1 MYDKM
6 LFYNDNIPYL
16 FHSNILEY
24 DMNAASL
31 SLSERFGLLPKE
43 TIERLKRLPKQ
54 QRVIETGLIRRNDK
68 EFSVTV
74 DKKLLEVR
82 EQFINENNITPEEI
96 ISLHSDAIIFASRKK
111 IKNNIDGIQFKEAMR
126 CTGYINYK
134 RIEMFYN
141 DGYIEYKGAVQ
152 QLIDQQRM
160 GINLYLIKI
169 FKYIENYDTQILK
182 YMSRFQRDYLMDQLQ
197 EYVYQSFGHLG
208 DFKYANL
215 ELFAY
220 IANIVVQEMK
230 RW

>member
-68 EFSVTV
+68 DFSVIV

-126 CTGYINYK
+126 CKGYINYK

-197 EYVYQSFGHLG
+197 EYVYESFGRLG

>member
-1 MYDKM
+1 
-6 LFYNDNIPYL
+6 
-16 FHSNILEY
+16 
-24 DMNAASL
+24 
-31 SLSERFGLLPKE
+31 
-43 TIERLKRLPKQ
+43 
-54 QRVIETGLIRRNDK
+54 
-68 EFSVTV
+68 
-74 DKKLLEVR
+74 
-82 EQFINENNITPEEI
+82 
-96 ISLHSDAIIFASRKK
+96 
-111 IKNNIDGIQFKEAMR
+111 
-126 CTGYINYK
+126 
-134 RIEMFYN
+134 MFYN

-197 EYVYQSFGHLG
+197 EFVYESFGRLG

>member
-68 EFSVTV
+68 EFSVIV

-126 CTGYINYK
+126 CTGYTNYK

-197 EYVYQSFGHLG
+197 EFVYESFGRLG